1 VVFGSL
7 STVDRFRTAEAEAL
21 SRYNT
26 VRSIAIPGPARVL
39 EAVSGDEPIIHFSA
53 HGLAGRSDAIET
65 SIYLPGDARFVQPT
79 SYEPTSH
86 ISH

>member
-7 STVDRFRTAEAEAL
+7 STVARFPTAETEAL

-26 VRSIAIPGPARVL
+26 VRSY
-39 EAVSGDEPIIHFSA
+39 
-53 HGLAGRSDAIET
+53 AIET
-65 SIYLPGDARFVQPT
+65 SIYLPGGRKSVQPT